1 MARLEFMGHGILTAG
16 NALLLIAAFFLCSCG
31 KPDNRSLDSV
41 ASSIRARASV
51 VQGLKEARKITENG
65 RGYLRSEQGIYLD
78 IQDRR
83 IVEEENYERG
93 KAFALIAKENAVGKK
108 NVETIFAAKASRPR

>member
-1 MARLEFMGHGILTAG
+1 MGDGRLRVR
-16 NALLLIAAFFLCSCG
+16 NALLLLAAFFLSSCG

-41 ASSIRARASV
+41 ASSIRARASI

-78 IQDRR
+78 VQDRR

-93 KAFALIAKENAVGKK
+93 KVFALVAKENEVGKK
-108 NVETIFAAKASRPR
+108 NVETIFAAKAFRPR

>member
-1 MARLEFMGHGILTAG
+1 MGDVVLIFR
-16 NALLLIAAFFLCSCG
+16 NALLLIAALFLCSCG

-93 KAFALIAKENAVGKK
+93 KAFALIAKENEVGKK